1 MIKPELVLIRGLPG
15 SGKTSLAK
23 MMTGHEHL
31 EADQFFTS
39 HDGTYIYDQEK
50 VKDAHEWCQRET
62 MRALANGKNVVVSNT
77 FTRRFEMEPYF
88 RMCESLGILTV
99 VIETRGNYPNVHGVD
114 DEMLDRMRNRWEPT
128 ESLQDVAVVRST
140 FC

>member
-1 MIKPELVLIRGLPG
+1 
-15 SGKTSLAK
+15 

-31 EADQFFTS
+31 EADQFFAS

-88 RMCESLGILTV
+88 RMCKSLGILTV

-128 ESLQDVAVVRST
+128 ESLQDVAVVRSA